1 VPLSKTFEQ
10 VLAAR
15 LNRRDAMKLITA
27 TGAAIGWSRSF
38 AGTVQGSNSVPES
51 PRSRFTFE
59 EISHGVSDTHVIAPG
74 YDADVLIRWG
84 DAVHPGAPVFD
95 PYRQT
100 PESQE
105 KQFGYNNDYIGYL
118 PLGPQASRRGLLC
131 VNHEYADPGLMF
143 PQRELTPETVEIEQ
157 SAVGCSIIEISRE
170 EGRWR
175 IVENSGYARRIS
187 GRTTPISFSGPA
199 AGSDRLRTR
208 EDPTGTT
215 VVGTISNCGGGVTP
229 WGTCLVAE
237 ENFNMYFLGRHDF
250 RHKEAR
256 NYFRYGISS
265 RNTHSSWYRFF
276 ERWDANKILNE
287 ANRFGWMV
295 EVDPFGVSSTPVK
308 RTALGRLCHE
318 GAAIRINGDGRAVV
332 YMADD
337 NKFEYIYR
345 FVSANKFNSLKR
357 ETNFSLLD
365 EGTLSVAR
373 FADDGSLRW
382 IPLIYGMG
390 DVNESNGFYS
400 QADVMIEA
408 RAAADLAGAT
418 PMDRPEGIA
427 VNPETSSV
435 FVTLSKNNA
444 RQTDQTDAVN
454 SRAKNIWGQIVELVP
469 PDGNHTADI
478 FGWEMLV
485 QCGPP
490 HQAAVQA
497 TWNAATSEHGWFA
510 APDNCVFDHAGGF
523 WVCTDQSSRWKE
535 SSGTADGLWALETEG
550 PLRATG
556 KMFFRVP
563 VGAELTGPAFTPD
576 NESLFLSVQHP
587 GSEGAQYYESFGR
600 HSTFGD
606 PATRWPDFD
615 PHMPPRPAVVAV
627 TKRGGGT
634 IGS

>member
-1 VPLSKTFEQ
+1 FEQ

-15 LNRRDAMKLITA
+15 LNRRDAMKLMTA

-38 AGTVQGSNSVPES
+38 AGSVRGSNSVPES

-84 DAVHPGAPVFD
+84 DAVLQGAPVFD

-143 PQRELTPETVEIEQ
+143 PQRELTPEAVEIEQ
-157 SAVGCSIIEISRE
+157 SAVGCSIIEITRE
-170 EGRWR
+170 DGLWR
-175 IVENSGYARRIS
+175 IVEDSGYARRIS
-187 GRTTPISFSGPA
+187 GRTTPISISGPA

-208 EDPTGTT
+208 EDPAGTT

-237 ENFNMYFLGRHDF
+237 ENFNMYFYGRQDV

-256 NYFRYGISS
+256 NHFRYGISS
-265 RNTHSSWYRFF
+265 RNIHSPWYRFF

-287 ANRFGWMV
+287 SNRFGWIV
-295 EVDPFGVSSTPVK
+295 EVDPFDASSTPVK

-337 NKFEYIYR
+337 DKFEYIYR
-345 FVSANKFNSLKR
+345 FVSANKFDALKR
-357 ETNFSLLD
+357 ANNFSLLD

-390 DVNESNGFYS
+390 EVNESNGFYS

-427 VNPETSSV
+427 ISPKTSSV
-435 FVTLSKNNA
+435 FVSLSKNNA
-444 RQTDQTDAVN
+444 RRTDQTDAVN
-454 SRAKNIWGQIVELVP
+454 SRARNIWGQIVELVP
-469 PDGNHTADI
+469 PDGNHTAEV

-490 HQAAVQA
+490 HLATAQA
-497 TWNAATSEHGWFA
+497 TWNAATSGHGWFA
-510 APDNCVFDHAGGF
+510 APDLCAFDHTGGF
-523 WVCTDQSSRWKE
+523 WVCTDQSSRWKK

-576 NESLFLSVQHP
+576 DETLFLSVQHP
-587 GSEGAQYYESFGR
+587 SSDGARHYEAFGR
-600 HSTFGD
+600 QSTFGD

-627 TKRGGGT
+627 TKRDGGI